1 MSIYNVDGEYVVRAE
16 METIVGDVREA
27 ARAYGY
33 DRITWRDDRTP
44 VDS

>member
-1 MSIYNVDGEYVVRAE
+1 
-16 METIVGDVREA
+16 METVVGEVREA

-44 VDS
+44 VD

>member
-1 MSIYNVDGEYVVRAE
+1 
-16 METIVGDVREA
+16 METILDGDVREA

-44 VDS
+44 AG